1 MEYKQKCKYCGALL
15 SNTNSVFIH
24 INRYDDEGR
33 SAKQI
38 WMCCK
43 CWDNTRIQVSSTD
56 CIVKFNADYFKCGN
70 CHHLIFKD
78 YDHKD
83 GTCRVTRLH
92 RNFNSPCVYEEEM
105 T

>member
-1 MEYKQKCKYCGALL
+1 MNEYYQL
-15 SNTNSVFIH
+15 SQLP
-24 INRYDDEGR
+24 DP
-33 SAKQI
+33 
-38 WMCCK
+38 
-43 CWDNTRIQVSSTD
+43 D